1 MKTEKIDAKCK
12 QASTLAKLLFLRG
25 NADIM
30 QADDL
35 PVASGKGRKRRLRC
49 LDENVNSNE
58 YSLLIDA
65 ENISVAKNK
74 FKKLL
79 NKNNINQQFNIIN
92 LGTSE
97 KKHYIV
103 K

>member
-1 MKTEKIDAKCK
+1 MK
-12 QASTLAKLLFLRG
+12 FL
-25 NADIM
+25 I
-30 QADDL
+30 L
-35 PVASGKGRKRRLRC
+35 SGA
-49 LDENVNSNE
+49 ENVNSNE

-65 ENISVAKNK
+65 DNISVAKNK

>member
-1 MKTEKIDAKCK
+1 MK
-12 QASTLAKLLFLRG
+12 FL
-25 NADIM
+25 I
-30 QADDL
+30 L
-35 PVASGKGRKRRLRC
+35 SGA
-49 LDENVNSNE
+49 ENVNSNE

-65 ENISVAKNK
+65 ENISIAKNK